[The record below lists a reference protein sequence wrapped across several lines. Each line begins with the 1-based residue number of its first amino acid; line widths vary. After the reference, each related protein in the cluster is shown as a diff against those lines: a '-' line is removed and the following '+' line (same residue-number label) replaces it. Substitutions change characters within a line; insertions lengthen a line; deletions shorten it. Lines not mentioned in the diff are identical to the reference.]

1 MTNDKG
7 MTNDEARMTKEAS
20 RERERRGLTPMSYQF
35 LGTLITIGV
44 LLLFALPSIL
54 PESVRRFLSFR
65 DPFLRDAVLGTM
77 LLGLNCGLLGTLLV
91 ARRMA
96 MLADTLSHAVL
107 PGIAAG
113 FLWTMTKNPVAL
125 VTGAI
130 CTGVVSSLIVSL
142 IAHTTRLKPDAALSV
157 VLTVFFA
164 AGIALIK
171 LISKAYPDANKAG
184 LDRFLYGQTAAIS
197 GGDVVMLSITAG
209 ITLLTMIIGYRGFL
223 VLAFDEGFGRSI
235 GSPVRVMHYVQM
247 FLTTL
252 AIVVSMEAVGVI
264 LVAGLIVIPA
274 STAWLFST
282 RLQHILWL
290 SALLGMAAALL
301 GSFTAFV
308 ITPKGGGSIL
318 VLCAGFLFAAA
329 FLFSPGGLARR
340 VWRWLQH
347 GRRIHREDTL
357 KAIYRLLEVRNFSPA
372 EIHAGEAGCTPRD
385 LRTLLRNGLGAGNA
399 QSFTLTS
406 DGFREAA
413 RMVRNH
419 RLWELYLTQRAGYAQ
434 DHVHDSAEQ
443 MEHLLAE
450 ENIAHLMEVLGH
462 PETDPHGKRIP
473 SLDETIVTAASRS
486 GDFQSPGNSTARG
499 LEGHAI

>member
-1 MTNDKG
+1 MNEETS
-7 MTNDEARMTKEAS
+7 MTKEAPL
-20 RERERRGLTPMSYQF
+20 EPARRGLTPLAVSIGWYY
-35 LGTLITIGV
+35 LTIFAGV
-44 LLLFALPSIL
+44 LIAVLLWKVIGAEHTAQVL
-54 PESVRRFLSFR
+54 RFLSLQ

-77 LLGLNCGLLGTLLV
+77 LLGLNCGLLGSLLV

-125 VTGAI
+125 VTGAV
-130 CTGVVSSLIVSL
+130 CTGVLSSLIVSW

-164 AGIALIK
+164 AGIAVIK
-171 LISKAYPDANKAG
+171 MLPEGNKAG
-184 LDRFLYGQTAAIS
+184 LDRFLYGQTAGIS
-197 GGDVVMLSITAG
+197 AGDVAMLAATAAVTL
-209 ITLLTMIIGYRGFL
+209 ITLLIGYRGFL
-223 VLAFDEGFGRSI
+223 VLAFDETFGRSI
-235 GSPVRVMHYVQM
+235 GSPVRVLHYVQM

-264 LVAGLIVIPA
+264 LVAGLLVIPA

-282 RLQHILWL
+282 RLRHIMWL
-290 SALLGMAAALL
+290 SALLGMAAALT

-308 ITPKGGGSIL
+308 VTPKGGGSIL
-318 VLCAGFLFAAA
+318 VLCAGLMFAAA
-329 FLFSPGGLARR
+329 FLFSPGGIARR
-340 VWRWLQH
+340 AWRWLQH

-357 KAIYRLLEVRNFSPA
+357 KAIYRLLESRSFSP
-372 EIHAGEAGCTPRD
+372 EEMHAGEAGCTPRD
-385 LRTLLRNGLGAGNA
+385 LRALLRRGLGTGTA
-399 QSFTLTS
+399 QSFTLTRA
-406 DGFREAA
+406 GFREAA

-419 RLWELYLTQRAGYAQ
+419 RLWELYLTQRAGFAE

-450 ENIAHLMEVLGH
+450 ENIAHMMEVLGH
-462 PETDPHGKRIP
+462 PQNDPHGARIP
-473 SLDETIVTAASRS
+473 SLHDTIASLRS
-486 GDFQSPGNSTARG
+486 KAGSPVSTPPAS
-499 LEGHAI
+499 

>member
-1 MTNDKG
+1 MRKSEG
-7 MTNDEARMTKEAS
+7 MTNGDASMTKEAP

-125 VTGAI
+125 VTGAVA
-130 CTGVVSSLIVSL
+130 TGVLSSLIVSW
-142 IAHTTRLKPDAALSV
+142 ITQTTRLKPDAALSV

-164 AGIALIK
+164 AGIAVIK
-171 LISKAYPDANKAG
+171 MLPDGSKAG

-209 ITLLTMIIGYRGFL
+209 VTLVTLLIGYRGFL
-223 VLAFDEGFGRSI
+223 VLAFDETFGRSI
-235 GSPVRVMHYVQM
+235 GSPVRLLHYLQM

-264 LVAGLIVIPA
+264 LVAGLLVIPA

-282 RLQHILWL
+282 RLRHILWL
-290 SALLGMAAALL
+290 SALLGTAAALL
-301 GSFTAFV
+301 GNFTAFV
-308 ITPKGGGSIL
+308 VTPKGGGSIL
-318 VLCAGFLFAAA
+318 VLCAGLMFAAA

-340 VWRWLQH
+340 ASRWLQH

-357 KAIYRLLEVRNFSPA
+357 KAIYRLLEARDFSPP
-372 EIHAGEAGCTPRD
+372 ELHAGEAGCTPRD
-385 LRTLLRNGLGAGNA
+385 LRTLIRHGLGTGSA
-399 QSFTLTS
+399 QSFTLTPS
-406 DGFREAA
+406 GFREAT

-462 PETDPHGKRIP
+462 PQTDPHGKRIP
-473 SLDETIVTAASRS
+473 SLDDPLHR
-486 GDFQSPGNSTARG
+486 
-499 LEGHAI
+499 HA

>member
-1 MTNDKG
+1 MPRT
-7 MTNDEARMTKEAS
+7 R
-20 RERERRGLTPMSYQF
+20 
-35 LGTLITIGV
+35 TISALLVAAVAVISV
-44 LLLFALPSIL
+44 LLWQF
-54 PESVRRFLSFR
+54 RDTDRFLQILRFFSFS

-91 ARRMA
+91 SRRMS

-113 FLWTMTKNPVAL
+113 FLWALTKNPVAL

-130 CTGVVSSLIVSL
+130 ASGVLSSLIVSW
-142 IAHTTRLKPDAALSV
+142 ITHTTRLKPDAALSV

-171 LISKAYPDANKAG
+171 MVSNSYPGANKAG
-184 LDRFLYGQTAAIS
+184 LDRFLYGQTAGIS
-197 GGDVVMLSITAG
+197 GGDVVMLAITAG
-209 ITLLTMIIGYRGFL
+209 ITLITLLIGYRGFL
-223 VLAFDEGFGRSI
+223 VLSFDETFGRAS
-235 GSPVRVMHYVQM
+235 GLPMRLLHYAQM

-264 LVAGLIVIPA
+264 LVAGLLVIPA

-282 RLQHILWL
+282 RLRHILWL
-290 SALLGMAAALL
+290 SAVLGMTTALL
-301 GSFTAFV
+301 GNFTAFV

-318 VLCAGFLFAAA
+318 VLCAGLIFAAA
-329 FLFSPGGLARR
+329 FLFGPGGLARR
-340 VWRWLQH
+340 TWRWLQH
-347 GRRIHREDTL
+347 GRRIHREDSL
-357 KAIYRLLEVRNFSPA
+357 KAIYRLLESRGFSPA
-372 EIHAGEAGCTPRD
+372 EIHTGDAAVSARD
-385 LRTLLRNGLGAGNA
+385 LRTLVRHGLGAGSP
-399 QSFTLTS
+399 QSFTLTPA
-406 DGFREAA
+406 GFREAA

-450 ENIAHLMEVLGH
+450 ENIAHMMEVLGD
-462 PETDPHGKRIP
+462 PASDPHGKRIP
-473 SLDETIVTAASRS
+473 SLEDSLATSRHRAAASLLPEPPS
-486 GDFQSPGNSTARG
+486 MQQQP
-499 LEGHAI
+499 HA